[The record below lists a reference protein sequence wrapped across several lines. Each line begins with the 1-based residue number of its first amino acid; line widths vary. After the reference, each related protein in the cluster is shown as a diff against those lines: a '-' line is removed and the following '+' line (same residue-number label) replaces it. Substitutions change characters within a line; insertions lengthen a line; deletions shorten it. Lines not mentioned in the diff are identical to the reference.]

1 MFSALSIFSLTKL
14 DMIDLSFSL
23 KQNTDFTRSRKYFP
37 VLLVILCLSASII
50 VTVCN
55 SIVHLMSQ
63 TCQVRFFFFFS
74 FFSFCFFKV
83 HDKSI
88 DKSVMRE
95 SSIGDWDVLHN
106 LHQQIGTIFEL
117 LYKVR
122 EQSFCDDDCN
132 LHLHFVHSLQFSK
145 QYDKQHAFHHAF
157 HIESHNSTFY

>member
-23 KQNTDFTRSRKYFP
+23 KQNIDFTRSRKYFP

-55 SIVHLMSQ
+55 IILHLMSQ

-74 FFSFCFFKV
+74 FFCFFKV

-95 SSIGDWDVLHN
+95 SSIGAWDVLHN

-132 LHLHFVHSLQFSK
+132 LHLHFVHSLKKFSK
-145 QYDKQHAFHHAF
+145 QYDKQHAFH
-157 HIESHNSTFY
+157 IESHNSTF